1 MIIFEHIFFNNNI
14 LLVQSTAIF
23 HKTMRAVAR
32 LRLSLWL
39 LASSVLA
46 TEEGGEWEE
55 NSRLPS
61 HLLPLHYDL
70 YLHPDLQEG
79 TFQGL

>member
-1 MIIFEHIFFNNNI
+1 
-14 LLVQSTAIF
+14 
-23 HKTMRAVAR
+23 MRAVG
-32 LRLSLWL
+32 RLSLWL
-39 LASSVLA
+39 WLLTSCVLA

-55 NSRLPS
+55 NSRLPG

-79 TFQGL
+79 TFKGLWKFFYFLGDVNLSLRSG

>member
-1 MIIFEHIFFNNNI
+1 MIIFENIFFNNNI
-14 LLVQSTAIF
+14 LLVQSTTIF
-23 HKTMRAVAR
+23 HKTMRAVAS
-32 LRLSLWL
+32 LSLWL
-39 LASSVLA
+39 LASSALA

-79 TFQGL
+79 TFKGL